1 MYIHPFQIKESF
13 ISLQNKILR
22 NINSTIMTQEDI
34 IRRIA
39 NVKEQFPDVVFR
51 CQELDNGSFV
61 CIMRGGLMQDNPSDY
76 MDNAVSL
83 FVNHELHNEFIEKFL
98 DNPWVRIII
107 FDFNNIYL
115 K

>member
-1 MYIHPFQIKESF
+1 
-13 ISLQNKILR
+13 
-22 NINSTIMTQEDI
+22 
-34 IRRIA
+34 
-39 NVKEQFPDVVFR
+39 
-51 CQELDNGSFV
+51 
-61 CIMRGGLMQDNPSDY
+61 MQDNPSDY